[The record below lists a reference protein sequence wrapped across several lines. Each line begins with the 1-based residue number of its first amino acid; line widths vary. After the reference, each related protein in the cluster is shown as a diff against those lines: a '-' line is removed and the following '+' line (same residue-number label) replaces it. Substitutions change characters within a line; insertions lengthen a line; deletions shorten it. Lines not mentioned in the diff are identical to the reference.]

1 MQAIPPTPR
10 PARTG
15 SRNAERVLLLA
26 VCGALLA
33 TASLASSGWDAGAR
47 PSRIDKP
54 APKGLAF
61 NSHKATVADP
71 TGDTLGSGP
80 VQIDITSFSVD
91 AVGEDLVIGISFADA
106 ISPPDSSEA
115 NAVDGF
121 VDLDTDQDGSTGDV
135 PWTDTLSDPTTGMG
149 NEFYVDFFT
158 YSADDGA
165 ADVVNDLTEE
175 VAGRAPVTFTANS
188 LTVTI
193 PLAMIGDDG
202 AVDAATIVGTA
213 DEPTDKAP
221 NQGSVASEEVEP
233 GIISLQ
239 GGRFTVQVEW
249 EDPLGQS
256 GPGLLIDKSN
266 DSAVLYFFSQDNWE
280 MLIKVLDGCEINDR
294 FWVFYAA
301 TTDVGFVVTVTDTQE
316 NVTEQYTNPLGQP
329 ANAVTDTSA
338 FATCP

>member
-15 SRNAERVLLLA
+15 SRNAERVFVLA

-33 TASLASSGWDAGAR
+33 TAALASSGWDAGFR

-54 APKGLAF
+54 APKGLVF
-61 NSHKATVADP
+61 DSQKATVADP

-91 AVGEDLVIGISFADA
+91 AVGEDLVLGITFADA

-121 VDLDTDQDGSTGDV
+121 IDLDTDQDGSTGDV

-149 NEFYVDFFT
+149 NEYYVDFFT

-175 VAGRAPVTFTANS
+175 VAGRAPVVFTATS

-202 AVDAATIVGTA
+202 AVDAATIIGTA

-233 GIISLQ
+233 GVISLQ